1 MFFTDE
7 EIARDLKKIKEKLEE
22 TKKDLNLE
30 ISYNRKELLNKLDEI
45 KNNSKDSSSYIFATN
60 TIRQY
65 TNSID
70 NKINRLEQK
79 INSIESTN
87 AKILNYISE
96 QNRKLDELS
105 KDLNYVSSK
114 QISSILENQSII
126 SDKIDEKK

>member
-7 EIARDLKKIKEKLEE
+7 EIARDLKKIKEQLEE

-30 ISYNRKELLNKLDEI
+30 ISYNRKELLNKLNEI
-45 KNNSKDSSSYIFATN
+45 KNGSKDSSSYIFATN

-79 INSIESTN
+79 MNNIESTN

>member
-45 KNNSKDSSSYIFATN
+45 KNDSKNSSSYIYATN

-65 TNSID
+65 TNSLD

-79 INSIESTN
+79 MNSIESTN

-126 SDKIDEKK
+126 SDKIDENK

>member
-7 EIARDLKKIKEKLEE
+7 EIARDLKKIKEQLEE

-30 ISYNRKELLNKLDEI
+30 ISYNRKELLNKLNEI
-45 KNNSKDSSSYIFATN
+45 KNSSKDSSSYIFATN

-79 INSIESTN
+79 MNNIESTN